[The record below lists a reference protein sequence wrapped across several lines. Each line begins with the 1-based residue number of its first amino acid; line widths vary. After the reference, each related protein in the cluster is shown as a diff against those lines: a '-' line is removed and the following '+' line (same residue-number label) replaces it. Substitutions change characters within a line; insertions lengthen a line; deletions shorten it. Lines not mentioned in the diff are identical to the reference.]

1 VAYTS
6 WSFTAT
12 QTIGEESVVT
22 ITAVVT
28 GTDVAVTQR
37 RVYLQTASGE
47 FLVPSGT
54 TTDYVQWSISAGSID
69 IDCLDKDY
77 GLRIVV
83 EWLNVSNVV
92 LYDSE
97 QYVGLTLYNETF
109 DYQTTQ
115 LMAANPLL
123 INDNNFWPNKS
134 KLRTLIDAGN
144 NAISFASD
152 LYNAQLC
159 YDAATDL
166 RTNAQYLFN
175 GNS

>member
-1 VAYTS
+1 MAYTS
-6 WSFTAT
+6 WSFNST
-12 QTIGEESVVT
+12 QTIGEESTVT

-28 GTDVAVTQR
+28 GTDVLVTQR
-37 RVYLQTASGE
+37 RVYLQTDSGE
-47 FLVPSGT
+47 FLVPTGT
-54 TTDYVQWSISAGSID
+54 TTDYVQWAIANSSIN

-83 EWLNVSNVV
+83 EWLDVNNVV
-92 LYDSE
+92 LYDDE
-97 QYVGLTLYNETF
+97 QYVGLTLYNESF
-109 DYQTTQ
+109 DYSLTQ

-123 INDNNFWPNKS
+123 INDNALWQNKS
-134 KLRTLIDAGN
+134 KLRTFIDSGN
-144 NAISFASD
+144 NAITFASD

-166 RTNAQYLFN
+166 RLGSQYFFN

>member
-1 VAYTS
+1 MAYTA

-12 QTIGEESVVT
+12 QLIGEESTVT

-37 RVYLQTASGE
+37 RVYLQTDSGE
-47 FLVPSGT
+47 FLVPTGT
-54 TTDYVQWSISAGSID
+54 TTDYVQWSISASSID

-83 EWLNVSNVV
+83 EWLDVNNVV
-92 LYDSE
+92 LYDDE
-97 QYVGLTLYNETF
+97 QYVGLTLYNESF
-109 DYQTTQ
+109 DYGLTQ

-123 INDNNFWPNKS
+123 INDNALWQNKS
-134 KLRTLIDAGN
+134 KLRTFIDSGN
-144 NAISFASD
+144 NAITFASD

-159 YDAATDL
+159 YDAATEL
-166 RTNAQYLFN
+166 RLSSQYFFN

>member
-1 VAYTS
+1 MAYTS
-6 WSFTAT
+6 WSFTVT
-12 QTIGEESVVT
+12 QSVGEESTVT
-22 ITAVVT
+22 ITAVVV
-28 GTDVAVTQR
+28 GTDAAVTQR
-37 RVYLQTASGE
+37 RVYLQTDSGE
-47 FLVPSGT
+47 FLVPTGT
-54 TTDYVQWSISAGSID
+54 STGYVQWSIAASSID

-77 GLRIVV
+77 GLRIYV

-97 QYVGLTLYNETF
+97 QFVGLTLYNESF

-123 INDNNFWPNKS
+123 INDNNFWGNKS

-152 LYNAQLC
+152 LYNAQQC
-159 YDAATDL
+159 YDEATEL
-166 RTNAQYLFN
+166 RTESQYFFN